1 MENAQSDSLWGVVQ
15 AAVAAGVTGLAGVV
29 AWMWKKL
36 ATIDEVSRKVD
47 ALTISIDDVL
57 DRQTRIESDQH
68 KADILVA
75 KLEETLNWLRTA
87 ISEINRK
94 LDK

>member
-1 MENAQSDSLWGVVQ
+1 MDNAPTDSLWGIVQ
-15 AAVAAGVTGLAGVV
+15 ASVAAGVAGLGGVV

-36 ATIDEVSRKVD
+36 ATIDEVSRNVE
-47 ALTISIDDVL
+47 ALTLSIDDVL
-57 DRQTRIESDQH
+57 DRQSRIESDQH

>member
-1 MENAQSDSLWGVVQ
+1 MESGNGGSLSDILQ
-15 AAVAAGVTGLAGVV
+15 AVAAASLAGLGGAV
-29 AWMWKKL
+29 AWLWKKIN
-36 ATIDEVSRKVD
+36 TVDEVSRRVD
-47 ALTISIDDVL
+47 VLATTVDDVL
-57 DRQTRIESDQH
+57 ERQTRMELDQH
-68 KADILVA
+68 KADVLVA

>member
-1 MENAQSDSLWGVVQ
+1 MENAQTDSLWGIVQ
-15 AAVAAGVTGLAGVV
+15 AAVAAGVAGLGGVV
-29 AWMWKKL
+29 AWMWQKL
-36 ATIDEVSRKVD
+36 STVDEVSHKVD
-47 ALTISIDDVL
+47 ALAASIDDVL
-57 DRQTRIESDQH
+57 ERQSRIESDQH